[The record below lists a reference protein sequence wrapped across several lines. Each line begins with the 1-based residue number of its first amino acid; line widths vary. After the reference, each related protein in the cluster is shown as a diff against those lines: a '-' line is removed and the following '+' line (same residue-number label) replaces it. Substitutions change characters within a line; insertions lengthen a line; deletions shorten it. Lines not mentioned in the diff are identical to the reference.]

1 MTKLTAQQ
9 KRDRD
14 FMALLDSKLEE
25 QKIELLVQSER
36 EKYDSYMKGFYLG
49 WSKSAE
55 HVEKLPLLKRVS
67 FKATQLVWGGQK

>member
-1 MTKLTAQQ
+1 MAKLTAQQ

-25 QKIELLVQSER
+25 QKIELLVQAER
-36 EKYDSYMKGFYLG
+36 EKYDSYMKGFYSG